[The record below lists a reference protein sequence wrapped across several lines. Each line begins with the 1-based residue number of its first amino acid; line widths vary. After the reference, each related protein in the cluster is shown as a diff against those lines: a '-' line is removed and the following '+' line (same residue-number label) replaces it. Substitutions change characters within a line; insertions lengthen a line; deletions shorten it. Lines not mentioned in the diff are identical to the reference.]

1 LFIQL
6 EIIIF
11 NYIQVQVIQDDQQSK
26 SGLFLTNQRGL
37 VPPLVTT
44 DFTVQ
49 DSGNASPRLIR
60 STMYCVPTTT
70 DIMKQVNTIVFFF
83 VINN

>member
-1 LFIQL
+1 M
-6 EIIIF
+6 
-11 NYIQVQVIQDDQQSK
+11 
-26 SGLFLTNQRGL
+26 FLTNQRGL

-49 DSGNASPRLIR
+49 DGGNASPRLIR

-70 DIMKQVNTIVFFF
+70 DIMKQVNMQFFYGF
-83 VINN
+83 N

>member
-1 LFIQL
+1 M
-6 EIIIF
+6 
-11 NYIQVQVIQDDQQSK
+11 
-26 SGLFLTNQRGL
+26 FLTNQRGL

-49 DSGNASPRLIR
+49 DGGNASPRLIR

-70 DIMKQVNTIVFFF
+70 DIMKQVNDILIKFYFK
-83 VINN
+83 

>member
-1 LFIQL
+1 M
-6 EIIIF
+6 
-11 NYIQVQVIQDDQQSK
+11 
-26 SGLFLTNQRGL
+26 FLTNQRGL

-49 DSGNASPRLIR
+49 DGGNASPRLIR

-70 DIMKQVNTIVFFF
+70 DIMKQVSTVLLVFNHLR
-83 VINN
+83 VLNY

>member
-1 LFIQL
+1 MEYVEFFLIL
-6 EIIIF
+6 TY
-11 NYIQVQVIQDDQQSK
+11 YIQVQVIQDDQLSK

-70 DIMKQVNTIVFFF
+70 DIMKQVNTILF
-83 VINN
+83 